1 MKSTFTLLSE
11 RDLEEIPQT
20 HGSNVS
26 VYFKK
31 SDLYE
36 YVKNHTEEK
45 DLLELK
51 RKKEDAK
58 EKNKRSS
65 NKRKEL

>member
-51 RKKEDAK
+51 KKKGRCKGK
-58 EKNKRSS
+58 EQTVIK
-65 NKRKEL
+65 